1 MADRRESLLAAAKTA
16 LEATSV
22 DWHSE
27 ETTKPTG
34 LGVYRHLGRQMDKDK
49 LPAVVVRYFG
59 EQPTQQNQAPTDVS
73 ERNVTLAVECRAVA
87 PSDES
92 GDEALIPVMQW
103 AEIAILSDDTLGG
116 VAVKT
121 DPPRIDAIDTQEF
134 ADVYAA
140 VLMQF
145 PVTLHTKW
153 GDPRSA
159 P

>member
-1 MADRRESLLAAAKTA
+1 MADRRESMLAAAKTA
-16 LEATSV
+16 LEVASV
-22 DWHSE
+22 TWHSE
-27 ETTKPTG
+27 ATTKPTG
-34 LGVYRHLGRQMDKDK
+34 LSVHRHLGRQMDKSQ
-49 LPAVVVRYFG
+49 LPALVVRYFG
-59 EQPTQQNQAPTDVS
+59 EQPTPQNQAPTDVS

-87 PSDES
+87 DADES
-92 GDEALIPVMQW
+92 GDEALIPVMGW

-116 VAVKT
+116 VTAKI
-121 DPPRIDAIDTQEF
+121 DAPRIDAIDTAEF